1 MARRRDRNTE
11 RPKISK
17 DGWKQARKLISYLAP
32 YKWSFFIGLIF
43 LFLGSGVFLVFT
55 WATGELIDV
64 ANGKSA
70 YDLTLS
76 DVGIILMIIVA
87 VQAVSAY
94 LRVLLF
100 ANVSEKGMADIR
112 KELYKKLITQPTSFF
127 DSNRVGELTSRST
140 ADVQQLQDAIS
151 ITLAELIR
159 QVILLVA
166 GLGYLAWAATELLL
180 VMIATFPVVIL
191 IALFF
196 GKYVR
201 KLSKERQDSLA
212 ETSTILEETLQ
223 AISVVKS
230 FTNEWFEQK
239 RYGRSVDTVVD
250 ISLKFARVRGL
261 FIVFI
266 ITALFGAM
274 FFVLWWGAT
283 LVQSGD
289 MQAGQLVTFITLTA
303 VIGGAI
309 ASLGDFYTQM
319 LRAVGASER
328 IIELLE
334 SESEVDLRNDLPM
347 LHLKGNVTFEDIHFA
362 YPARPEAQVL
372 QGINLNI
379 PSGQKIALVGA
390 SGGGKSTIVKLLLG
404 LYADYEGT
412 ITVDG
417 QPLGDYD
424 ISQLRQNIG
433 IVPQDVILFGGTI
446 YENIAYGKQD
456 ATKEDIIEAAK
467 KANAWEF
474 ISSFKDGLETI
485 VGERGVQL
493 SGGQRQRVA
502 IARAILKNP
511 SILLLDEATS
521 ALDAE
526 SEKQVQDALNKLME
540 GRTSIIIAHR
550 LATIREVDCIY
561 VLEHGKV
568 IEQGTHQELVAKQTG
583 VYNQLAQLQFNNN

>member
-1 MARRRDRNTE
+1 MARRRDRNAE

-17 DGWKQARKLISYLAP
+17 DGWKKARKLISYLTP

-43 LFLGSGVFLVFT
+43 LFLGSGVFLVFP
-55 WATGELIDV
+55 WAAGELINV
-64 ANGKSA
+64 ANGTST
-70 YDLTLS
+70 YNLTLS
-76 DVGIILMIIVA
+76 DLGLILMIIVA
-87 VQAVSAY
+87 AQAVSAY

-112 KELYKKLITQPTSFF
+112 KALYQKLITQPTSFF
-127 DSNRVGELTSRST
+127 DTNRVGELTSRST

-159 QVILLVA
+159 QIILLVV
-166 GLGYLAWAATELLL
+166 GLGYLAWVATELLL
-180 VMIATFPVVIL
+180 VMVATFPVVIL

-201 KLSKERQDSLA
+201 KLSRQRQDSLA

-230 FTNEWFEQK
+230 FTNEWFEQV
-239 RYGRSVDTVVD
+239 RYGKSVDTVVS
-250 ISLKFARVRGL
+250 ISLRFARVRGL

-328 IIELLE
+328 IMELLE
-334 SESEVDLRNDLPM
+334 SESEVELEQGLTKLNLQG
-347 LHLKGNVTFEDIHFA
+347 KVEFNDIHFS
-362 YPARPEAQVL
+362 YPARLDAGVL
-372 QGINLNI
+372 QGINLDI
-379 PSGQKIALVGA
+379 PAGKKIALVGA

-404 LYADYEGT
+404 LYNSYEGT

-417 QPLGDYD
+417 LSIKDYN

-446 YENIAYGKQD
+446 YENIAYGNHE
-456 ATKEDIIEAAK
+456 ATKEDIIAAAK
-467 KANAWEF
+467 QANAWEF
-474 ISSFKDGLETI
+474 ISSFTEGLGTI

-526 SEKQVQDALNKLME
+526 SEKQVQDALDKLME

-561 VLEHGKV
+561 VLEHGKI
-568 IEQGTHQELVAKQTG
+568 IEQGTHQELIDKPTG
-583 VYNQLAQLQFNNN
+583 VYHQLAQLQFNTQ